1 MKDPFSLIVVHGDG
15 ARVLRVNLPRW
26 IAYATLGLL
35 ATVATG
41 TIGLSG
47 GYVFLLRESGRR
59 AALRQRADDQRL
71 LDSLETRIAEVRS
84 EIAAWRTLHDKM
96 WRAFGLAASPEESR
110 SAAGAGPLETSA
122 PTPGE
127 PLAQGELDL
136 LATSVAD
143 EGPRLRELEHTVG
156 RMGKLMS
163 ALPLSW
169 PVNGR
174 VDSEYALRRS
184 PWNRARREHHDGIDI
199 GSLPGTPIK
208 SPAAGTVVA
217 ASAHGGYGKNVM
229 LDHGYGVKSRYA
241 HLKKID
247 VKMGQRVEKG
257 EVLGL
262 VGSTG
267 RSTGPHLHYEVL
279 VQDKPVNPRDFLP
292 QH

>member
-26 IAYATLGLL
+26 IAYATLGLI

-84 EIAAWRTLHDKM
+84 EITAWRTLHDKM
-96 WRAFGLAASPEESR
+96 WRAFGLVASPEESR
-110 SAAGAGPLETSA
+110 SAPRAGPLETSA

-174 VDSEYALRRS
+174 VDSEYGLRRS
-184 PWNRARREHHDGIDI
+184 PWNRARREYHDGIDI

-208 SPAAGTVVA
+208 SPSAGTVVA

-262 VGSTG
+262 VGNTG